1 MIMWLFYSHVYKT
14 IYATLDPFLGMVAMA
29 LSGYT
34 KEKSS
39 LWRDHCLQ
47 LCQQVCAEQGPVP

>member
-1 MIMWLFYSHVYKT
+1 MLLFIKE
-14 IYATLDPFLGMVAMA
+14 IFATLDPFLGMVAMA

-34 KEKSS
+34 KEKPS

-47 LCQQVCAEQGPVP
+47 LCQKVGINP